1 MSLCQVY
8 MLVANTVTVMSKE
21 GEQDEEEILNTWLQV
36 SQQQEDDGMVAEP
49 QLIPEIESV

>member
-21 GEQDEEEILNTWLQV
+21 GGQDEEEILNTWLQV